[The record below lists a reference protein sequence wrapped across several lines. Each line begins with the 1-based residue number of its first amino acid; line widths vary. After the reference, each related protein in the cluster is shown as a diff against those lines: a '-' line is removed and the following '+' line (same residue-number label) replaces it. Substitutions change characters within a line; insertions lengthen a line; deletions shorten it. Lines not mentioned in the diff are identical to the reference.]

1 VHPAP
6 PPDVA
11 LGEQAAGG
19 GAPSSYALPMTSVA
33 LALVA
38 AVAWGAGDFL
48 GGRASKLVSSTVV
61 VWTSGVMSIVV
72 IGAGALLLGGADP
85 GTALAWGLAG
95 GVAVGLGGLV
105 LYKGLA
111 EGRMSVVAPTAGVVG
126 AALPVA
132 VDVVRGERFGA
143 TIWVG
148 IALALVAIWLLTTG
162 GSEAGR
168 GGVRMG
174 VLAGVGFGLVFVF
187 IDFAP
192 DASGLWPVVGTK
204 LGSVAI
210 TSSLLLVA
218 RPAISAARAHW
229 VPIAGLAVFDALATI
244 AYLEASRAG
253 SLAVAAVIASFYP
266 APTVALA
273 AIVLRERL
281 APTHWLGAG
290 LALVAV
296 TLISL

>member
-1 VHPAP
+1 
-6 PPDVA
+6 
-11 LGEQAAGG
+11 
-19 GAPSSYALPMTSVA
+19 MTSVA

-61 VWTSGVMSIVV
+61 VWASGVMSIVM
-72 IGAGALLLGGADP
+72 IGAGALVLGGAER
-85 GTALAWGLAG
+85 GTALAWGFAG
-95 GVAVGLGGLV
+95 GVAVGVGGLV

-132 VDVVRGERFGA
+132 VDVVRGERLGA
-143 TIWVG
+143 TIWLG
-148 IALALVAIWLLTTG
+148 IALALAAIWLLTTG
-162 GSEAGR
+162 GSEAGG

-192 DASGLWPVVGTK
+192 DTSGLWPVVGTK

-210 TSSLLLVA
+210 TSVLLVVA

-229 VPIAGLAVFDALATI
+229 LPISGLAVFDALATI
-244 AYLEASRAG
+244 SYLEASRTG

-281 APTHWLGAG
+281 TPTHWLGAG
-290 LALVAV
+290 LALGAV